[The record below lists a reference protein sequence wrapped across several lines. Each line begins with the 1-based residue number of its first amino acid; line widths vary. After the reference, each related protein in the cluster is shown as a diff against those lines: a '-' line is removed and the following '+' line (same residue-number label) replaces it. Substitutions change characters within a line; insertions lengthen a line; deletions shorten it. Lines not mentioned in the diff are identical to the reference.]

1 MIMSKEEF
9 GRFNKN
15 PKMRVQKM
23 ENVSKGVIESCVGC
37 TSCLCLMT

>member
-1 MIMSKEEF
+1 MSKEEF

-23 ENVSKGVIESCVGC
+23 ENVSKGVV
-37 TSCLCLMT
+37 MH